1 LDLKF
6 LSRVGM
12 RPRARELQ
20 KCLGQKCLGQK
31 CLGAAVVRGAGIRP
45 QSAVGGTPLEASEET
60 GLPVSGAGTR
70 HGQDRGGAG

>member
-1 LDLKF
+1 
-6 LSRVGM
+6 M
-12 RPRARELQ
+12 RPRAREL
-20 KCLGQKCLGQK
+20 QKCLGQK
-31 CLGAAVVRGAGIRP
+31 CLGAAVVRGAGIRL